1 MHFQVVPVWAEEHRD
16 AWEWV
21 ARNFR
26 LKEDRD
32 FAARAEQNATNRGHD
47 GTHCAGSRNFERF
60 KAMMVCIYM
69 ERPAFN
75 PRRVPTSYA

>member
-1 MHFQVVPVWAEEHRD
+1 MRFQVVPVWAEDKED

-21 ARNFR
+21 ARNR
-26 LKEDRD
+26 WLKEDSD

-47 GTHCAGSRNFERF
+47 GIHCAGSRNFERF

-69 ERPAFN
+69 ERPAFIS
-75 PRRVPTSYA
+75 RHVPT